1 MNLKEE
7 YNSLVKTVKNAVKLA
22 GGKITNEEMAER
34 LNISRTYLSG
44 LLGGSKEITK
54 KHIDDFKSHFRDELA
69 GIIRPSGPGDV
80 VNRERALIKVL
91 MDRVA
96 KLEAERLGMPVES
109 VLVELEKDT
118 MIAWRDLE
126 QKDGGR

>member
-7 YNSLVKTVKNAVKLA
+7 YNSLVKTVKNTVKER

-44 LLGGSKEITK
+44 LLGGSKEVTK
-54 KHIDDFKSHFRDELA
+54 KHIDDFKSHYRDELA
-69 GIIRPSGPGDV
+69 GVIRPSEAGDA

-91 MDRVA
+91 LHRVA
-96 KLEAERLGMPVES
+96 KLEAERLGMPVET
-109 VLVELEKDT
+109 VLAELEKDT

-126 QKDGGR
+126 KGKRV